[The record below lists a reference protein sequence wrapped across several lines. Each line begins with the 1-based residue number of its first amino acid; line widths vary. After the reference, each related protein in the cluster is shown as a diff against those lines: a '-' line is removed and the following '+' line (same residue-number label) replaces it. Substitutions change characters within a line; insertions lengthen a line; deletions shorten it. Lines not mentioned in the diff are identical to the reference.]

1 MPYILNKTNGAT
13 LTTIEDAS
21 LDITTD
27 LTFVGRNYSGYGEVV
42 NENFLKLLE
51 NFANT
56 TPPTKP
62 LLGQLWFDSSSQQLK
77 VSSDGK
83 TFKGLANI
91 YVQSTT
97 PNLPKR
103 GDLWWDSSS
112 KQLKSYDGATFVIIG
127 PPTSAASKAT
137 WVSVEEIQSPA
148 DDPSGIIQTIFEAK
162 IGPTIVATMANLS
175 NDVTSFKPSP
185 TSSLVVSNGT
195 WTVVKN
201 GITLKGAK
209 AGEPGSIG
217 AGSTTASNYY
227 FWGTAAESLR
237 SFTATNVTTSFTS
250 ANASHYVPFVTTVN
264 GDSAVLTTS
273 TFYVNPSTNVLN
285 VTATAARYADLAEK
299 YLADKLYS
307 VGTVVAVGGSAEVT
321 ACQHGDRAIG
331 VVSENPAYI
340 MNEGLEGGTAIAL
353 KGRVPVRIVGTVNKG
368 DRLVAADNGR
378 ARSTPPGHPDVFA
391 IALESSQPGALRIEA
406 LIL

>member
-162 IGPTIVATMANLS
+162 IGPTIVATVANLS

-264 GDSAVLTTS
+264 GDSAVLTTA